1 MTDLKAIKAMLRT
14 YGIKSEKELD
24 VALEKNLNLL
34 NVGAM
39 TCPVNIKQVGQ
50 EDCMKLSSVC
60 VCCSK
65 CEQYLKRKCLGLL
78 EYYWKDCP
86 VSRGES
92 IK

>member
-1 MTDLKAIKAMLRT
+1 
-14 YGIKSEKELD
+14 
-24 VALEKNLNLL
+24 
-34 NVGAM
+34 
-39 TCPVNIKQVGQ
+39 
-50 EDCMKLSSVC
+50 MKLSSVC